1 MKTVILGG
9 TGLLGSSIYHNLI
22 SNKYN
27 CLTTSKNKKS
37 NLKTNHLSK
46 NIIHKFLKKN
56 QPNLVINCVAE
67 TNVDLC
73 NKDFIH
79 AYKSNVLTVKN
90 IVTCLNELKR
100 NCFFVHISTDQ
111 VYDSKK
117 ASNEKNINISS
128 NYAYTKFLS
137 EYEAIKYK
145 KTLILRTNF
154 YGQSKSINR
163 KSFSDFI
170 ISNLKKKTKI
180 RLAENIFFNPVHLNF
195 LNTII
200 LRLIKKKVTGIFNLG
215 SKDCISKYDFG
226 VSIATKLNLDK
237 KYIIKY
243 RSIYKKNNRPLNTF
257 MNTNKLIKKIKINV
271 PFVHDGI
278 ELL

>member
-1 MKTVILGG
+1 M
-9 TGLLGSSIYHNLI
+9 
-22 SNKYN
+22 
-27 CLTTSKNKKS
+27 
-37 NLKTNHLSK
+37 
-46 NIIHKFLKKN
+46 
-56 QPNLVINCVAE
+56 
-67 TNVDLC
+67 C

-170 ISNLKKKTKI
+170 ISNLKKEAQI
-180 RLAENIFFNPVHLNF
+180 RLAENIFYNPVHLNF

-200 LRLIKKKVTGIFNLG
+200 RLIKKKITGIFNLG
-215 SKDCISKYDFG
+215 SKDFISKYDFG
-226 VSIATKLNLDK
+226 VSIAKKFNLDK

-243 RSIYKKNNRPLNTF
+243 KSIYKKNNKPLNTF
-257 MNTNKLIKKIKINV
+257 MNTNKLIKTIGIKMPLV
-271 PFVHDGI
+271 QDGI